1 MTDSNIW
8 IDLYRGCLLEKA
20 LRLPQEL
27 IAPDVVIEEL
37 HTPDGEDLVD
47 LGLRVMELSGSQVLM
62 VLDLAERYARP
73 SRQDLFALV
82 LSREIE
88 AILLTGDGSL
98 REAAEREG
106 VQVHGTI
113 WLLDQMVEHEII
125 DKQERA
131 ASLKLMVESG
141 SRLPWE
147 EIKARLIGEDVA
159 NNIDII

>member
-1 MTDSNIW
+1 
-8 IDLYRGCLLEKA
+8 LEKA
-20 LRLPQEL
+20 FRLPLEL

-37 HTPDGEDLVD
+37 HTPDGKDLVD
-47 LGLRVMELSGSQVLM
+47 LGLQVRELSGQQVLM

-82 LSREIE
+82 LAKEIK
-88 AILLTGDGSL
+88 AVLLTGDGSL
-98 REAAEREG
+98 REAAERER

-131 ASLKLMVESG
+131 ASLKHMIESG
-141 SRLPWE
+141 SRLPCE
-147 EIKARLIGEDVA
+147 EIKARLIMGR
-159 NNIDII
+159 NHQ

>member
-1 MTDSNIW
+1 MGAFSLRCVTDSNIW
-8 IDLYRGCLLEKA
+8 IDLYRGGLIEKA
-20 LRLPQEL
+20 LRLPMEL

-37 HTPDGEDLVD
+37 HTPDGKYLVS
-47 LGLRVMELSGSQVLM
+47 LGLRVLELSGQQVLK

-82 LSREIE
+82 LAKEIK
-88 AILLTGDGSL
+88 AVLLTGDGSL

-125 DKQERA
+125 DTQERA

-147 EIKARLIGEDVA
+147 EIRDRLE
-159 NNIDII
+159 

>member
-1 MTDSNIW
+1 M
-8 IDLYRGCLLEKA
+8 EKA

>member
-1 MTDSNIW
+1 M
-8 IDLYRGCLLEKA
+8 EKA
-20 LRLPQEL
+20 L
-27 IAPDVVIEEL
+27 
-37 HTPDGEDLVD
+37 
-47 LGLRVMELSGSQVLM
+47 
-62 VLDLAERYARP
+62 RP

>member
-1 MTDSNIW
+1 
-8 IDLYRGCLLEKA
+8 
-20 LRLPQEL
+20 
-27 IAPDVVIEEL
+27 
-37 HTPDGEDLVD
+37 
-47 LGLRVMELSGSQVLM
+47 M
-62 VLDLAERYARP
+62 VLDLAERYVRP

-82 LSREIE
+82 LARETK
-88 AILLTGDGSL
+88 AVLLTGDGSL

-113 WLLDQMVEHEII
+113 WLLDLMVDHEVI
-125 DKQERA
+125 DRQERA
-131 ASLKLMVESG
+131 ASLKHMIESG